1 MKQPMKQHSIS
12 YYKDKLKNEGL
23 KVTPQR
29 VEVIRALLD
38 LDHPTASE
46 IQAKIE
52 KQYPMISPSTVYGA
66 LELLEEIGELIP
78 IQEGAET
85 RYDLAP
91 RTHPH
96 LICIDTGRV
105 HDLDVEKINQKLSEL
120 MELGPDNIQRVE
132 LNFYG
137 NCENREL
144 SSNKK

>member
-1 MKQPMKQHSIS
+1 MKQYSVS
-12 YYKDKLKNEGL
+12 YYKDKLKNEGF

-46 IQAKIE
+46 IQKEIE
-52 KQYPMISPSTVYGA
+52 EQYPMISPSTVYGA
-66 LELLEEIGELIP
+66 LELLEKIGELIP
-78 IQEGAET
+78 IQERSET

-96 LICIDTGRV
+96 LICIDTGQV
-105 HDLDVEKINQKLSEL
+105 HDLDVDKINQKLSEL
-120 MELGPDNIQRVE
+120 MELGPDNVERVE

-137 NCENREL
+137 PCENGEL
-144 SSNKK
+144 SSIKR